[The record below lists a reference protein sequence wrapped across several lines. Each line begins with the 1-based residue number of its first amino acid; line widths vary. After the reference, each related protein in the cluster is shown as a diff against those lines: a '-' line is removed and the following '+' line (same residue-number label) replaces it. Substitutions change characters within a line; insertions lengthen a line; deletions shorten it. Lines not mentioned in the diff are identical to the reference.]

1 MKILIVYLKNKPAEH
16 SPSKGVEFFYWRY
29 LDDFDKLIGKT
40 FDAVVMEFE
49 ASQDPRINQFVRDK
63 VKSASNKT

>member
-1 MKILIVYLKNKPAEH
+1 MKILVVYLKNKPAEH
-16 SPSKGVEFFYWRY
+16 SPNKNIEFFFWRY

-40 FDAVVMEFE
+40 FDAVVIEFE

-63 VKSASNKT
+63 VISGTSKP